1 MNNIRVKQES
11 LSNWRGEVTSEG
23 LASKLI
29 KIGAGAFI
37 ANKAGK
43 WLKKKGD
50 AALDDAR
57 KNMKIGGDKRKSDIE
72 NATGVKLEHIEGGI
86 SVQNVADGLNF
97 TEIETVDII
106 KPEPIKGSSNI
117 EEGAGR
123 IIKQIIK
130 SPGVKKFVS
139 NLSKSSKIKSIS
151 PKLVTTPGST
161 LGSGGKFAANH
172 FDKVPTGAGSS
183 YVPKHVKYLDSMVDK
198 SKRGLTGTAG
208 AKGFATPDSK
218 SVKVYKQPS
227 YANPK
232 YPGDK
237 TGAYARELARQDN
250 TARIGKNSAI
260 NKDGISNKGYYS
272 PDGTNTV
279 GGKVKLK
286 KINDS
291 YNWKLEM
298 ITEMLISEGYTDDEI
313 VTIITEGSERD
324 LGWASLLAG
333 GIKNTL
339 WAGKKVYDAGRGT
352 RSIVNRA
359 VKDSKLTKDIFSTAK
374 KLRNPDGISV
384 TKSPRV
390 DTPSKGGRLVKSFKG
405 FMQNVKDA
413 GSNLANRTKGKLD
426 RINAKKAEIQT
437 TAKDVDVLGG
447 AASKTG
453 STSKLKNITPKSVK
467 ATEVLKGVGDRVK
480 NATDKIKVVGAGTAG
495 ATLGA
500 ATGLKDK
507 VATGLKAPITNDGK
521 KTVDPSKNEK
531 IES

>member
-11 LSNWRGEVTSEG
+11 LNNWRGEVTSEG
-23 LASKLI
+23 LLSKLI
-29 KIGAGAFI
+29 KVGAGAYALKKGGEF
-37 ANKAGK
+37 
-43 WLKKKGD
+43 LKKKGD

-72 NATGVKLEHIEGGI
+72 KATGVKLEHIEGGI

-97 TEIETVDII
+97 NEIETVDII
-106 KPEPIKGSSNI
+106 KPQPIKGASNW
-117 EEGAGR
+117 R
-123 IIKQIIK
+123 
-130 SPGVKKFVS
+130 
-139 NLSKSSKIKSIS
+139 
-151 PKLVTTPGST
+151 
-161 LGSGGKFAANH
+161 
-172 FDKVPTGAGSS
+172 
-183 YVPKHVKYLDSMVDK
+183 
-198 SKRGLTGTAG
+198 
-208 AKGFATPDSK
+208 
-218 SVKVYKQPS
+218 
-227 YANPK
+227 
-232 YPGDK
+232 
-237 TGAYARELARQDN
+237 
-250 TARIGKNSAI
+250 
-260 NKDGISNKGYYS
+260 
-272 PDGTNTV
+272 
-279 GGKVKLK
+279 
-286 KINDS
+286 
-291 YNWKLEM
+291 LEM
-298 ITEMLISEGYTDDEI
+298 VTESLISEGYNDKEI

-453 STSKLKNITPKSVK
+453 STSKLKNVTPKSVK
-467 ATEVLKGVGDRVK
+467 ASEVLKGVGDRVK

-495 ATLGA
+495 AAVGA
-500 ATGLKDK
+500 ATGIKDK
-507 VATGLKAPITNDGK
+507 VCLLYTS
-521 KTVDPSKNEK
+521 PSPRD
-531 IES
+531 S

>member
-11 LSNWRGEVTSEG
+11 LNNWRGEVTSEG
-23 LASKLI
+23 LLSKLI
-29 KIGAGAFI
+29 KVGAGAYALKKGGEF
-37 ANKAGK
+37 
-43 WLKKKGD
+43 LKKKGD

-72 NATGVKLEHIEGGI
+72 KATGVKLEHIEGGI

-97 TEIETVDII
+97 NEIETVDII
-106 KPEPIKGSSNI
+106 KPQPIKGASNW
-117 EEGAGR
+117 R
-123 IIKQIIK
+123 
-130 SPGVKKFVS
+130 
-139 NLSKSSKIKSIS
+139 
-151 PKLVTTPGST
+151 
-161 LGSGGKFAANH
+161 
-172 FDKVPTGAGSS
+172 
-183 YVPKHVKYLDSMVDK
+183 
-198 SKRGLTGTAG
+198 
-208 AKGFATPDSK
+208 
-218 SVKVYKQPS
+218 
-227 YANPK
+227 
-232 YPGDK
+232 
-237 TGAYARELARQDN
+237 
-250 TARIGKNSAI
+250 
-260 NKDGISNKGYYS
+260 
-272 PDGTNTV
+272 
-279 GGKVKLK
+279 
-286 KINDS
+286 
-291 YNWKLEM
+291 LEM
-298 ITEMLISEGYTDDEI
+298 VTESLISEGYNDKEI

-453 STSKLKNITPKSVK
+453 STSKLKNVTPKSVK

-480 NATDKIKVVGAGTAG
+480 DATDKIKVVGAGTAG
-495 ATLGA
+495 AAVGA
-500 ATGLKDK
+500 ATGIKDK

-531 IES
+531 IESQPTKRELRNKRNEYLSSKEGRRERRDSKIKNRPTGKTKWVGKNTTWKDRYGNVIAPKVTSEGAYQGGGTIINPSGSRNKFGYPDSLKPGSGPTKEVPLTPSQNRMLVKKKTKTTKAVG